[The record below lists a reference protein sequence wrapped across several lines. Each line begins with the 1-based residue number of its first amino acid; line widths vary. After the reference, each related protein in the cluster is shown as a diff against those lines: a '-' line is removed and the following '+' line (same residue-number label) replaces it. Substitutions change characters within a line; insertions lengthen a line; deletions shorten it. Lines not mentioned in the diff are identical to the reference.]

1 MIKVAQFQT
10 RTQQQRVIDLA
21 RKAGKLGELCWIV
34 ACRVPGYL
42 NDGQA
47 AIHPASHPAG
57 WLPVVESSDAPD
69 GGRREAGEVVRFL
82 EAFYE
87 GNGTTFSPWLIELV
101 QIETHPYRYVWGEP
115 VMVDNVC
122 PECGSVFRATWGGE
136 NVVCDECKKA
146 DDMAKVNATKLKSF
160 EEVAKRI
167 NGDTPVVEE
176 AIAVAK
182 PALIENP
189 TAQQTL
195 WMELESL
202 TSNVAKMREVLLRG
216 DISPERQFVESFG
229 VAANTAHNIAESKGW
244 WADGDRNDGEMIAL
258 MHSELSEALEGIRHG
273 NPASE
278 HIPAFS
284 AVEEEF
290 ADVIIRI
297 MDTAHVRGWRVAEAI
312 VEKMKFNA
320 GREHKHGGKKF

>member
-34 ACRVPGYL
+34 ACRVPGHL

-82 EAFYE
+82 EGFYA

-115 VMVDNVC
+115 VIVDNVC
-122 PECGSVFRATWGGE
+122 PECGSVFRAAWGGE
-136 NVVCDECKKA
+136 NMICDECKKA
-146 DDMAKVNATKLKSF
+146 DDMAKGNAEKLKSF

-167 NGDTPVVEE
+167 HGDGTVVEE
-176 AIAVAK
+176 SMAEGEQLT
-182 PALIENP
+182 P
-189 TAQQTL
+189 QQKLRTKL
-195 WMELESL
+195 DGL
-202 TSNVAKMREVLLRG
+202 TSYVQEIRETLDRIDTGYVG
-216 DISPERQFVESFG
+216 QFVSSFN
-229 VAANTAHNIAESKGW
+229 VAANTAHSIAESKGW
-244 WADGDRNDGEMIAL
+244 WGDGDRNDGEMIAL

-278 HIPAFS
+278 HIPTFS

-312 VEKMKFNA
+312 AEKMKFNA